1 MNDDHAKRYTELVDA
16 TGPEDEIPDEAVDI
30 GEDLQAGG
38 PMCHALD
45 PRYTVNTTDYPG
57 GILKDVPDEECT
69 IEARFQNILRLGT
82 IPKAYYVVPDFV
94 RKRREHRG
102 ADKRMTQEDKDRE
115 DVLLDFLLFLA
126 EKEQRAALFR
136 YVGSK

>member
-1 MNDDHAKRYTELVDA
+1 M
-16 TGPEDEIPDEAVDI
+16 DE
-30 GEDLQAGG
+30 
-38 PMCHALD
+38 
-45 PRYTVNTTDYPG
+45 YPLTLYLG
-57 GILKDVPDEECT
+57 GILTDVPDEECT

>member
-1 MNDDHAKRYTELVDA
+1 MSTPMPAFNHEPKGRLELPATEIVLLATKCFKDMNDDHAKRYTELVDA

-57 GILKDVPDEECT
+57 ERHILSPWM
-69 IEARFQNILRLGT
+69 NILLPCT
-82 IPKAYYVVPDFV
+82 
-94 RKRREHRG
+94 
-102 ADKRMTQEDKDRE
+102 
-115 DVLLDFLLFLA
+115 
-126 EKEQRAALFR
+126 
-136 YVGSK
+136 